1 MKHESFNT
9 LPKTTL
15 MHLMDTFGIGLF
27 TATIAYIYFNWST
40 LPTEVPIYFGLK
52 GDIHRYGAKWELL
65 LFPFITLLI
74 GIALRFL
81 EKHPKWHYFPL
92 NITDPHIEK
101 EVKQSVFM
109 LSFIKNMSCLLLAI
123 VVWETIHI
131 AQGNSTALEG
141 VAWLILSLIIF
152 LPTIITVIS
161 ALRA

>member
-1 MKHESFNT
+1 MNPSIQYQKQRLCISWIHWVSGYLQLQSLIYT
-9 LPKTTL
+9 S
-15 MHLMDTFGIGLF
+15 IGDR
-27 TATIAYIYFNWST
+27 I
-40 LPTEVPIYFGLK
+40 PTEVPIYLGLK
-52 GDIHRYGAKWELL
+52 GDIHPYGAKWELL

-101 EVKQSVFM
+101 EVKQSVMM

-131 AQGNSTALEG
+131 AQGE
-141 VAWLILSLIIF
+141 
-152 LPTIITVIS
+152 
-161 ALRA
+161 